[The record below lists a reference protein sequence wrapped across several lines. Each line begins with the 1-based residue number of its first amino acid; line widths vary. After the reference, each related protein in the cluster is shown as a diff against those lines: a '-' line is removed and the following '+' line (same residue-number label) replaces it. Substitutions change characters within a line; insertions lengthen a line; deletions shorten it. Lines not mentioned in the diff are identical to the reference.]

1 MLLYSALLPI
11 KSSVTKKDFVSLG
24 VQWNLTSKFSYNI
37 IPSLAGWNGQ
47 YHQRFG
53 SDDLW
58 MEFQE
63 DASRNIVGIR
73 YEKKESNG
81 AVWDTDYVLNFAE
94 RKLAI
99 RLDRSYTKDASM
111 EDIRFSTPHFVSMLI
126 DNGFVADDNGLEILH
141 HGIPV
146 LHTDARK
153 LANIID
159 GNVRYQ
165 LPVIYVSK
173 TENNEDPVNVGWLCS
188 RLKGTA
194 HILVQKDLRS
204 NPAIRSACHGNNEY
218 YGGIG
223 IYFPNQRHRRFLY
236 HSYTGQDEALLNKV
250 CKCVLQYSNAQQ
262 MPLLYTWDGMNNA
275 LLMDELA
282 VQQKQTQLARHAQQA
297 AENEAND
304 YLGAFDDEINR
315 LKNRINE
322 LSRVNASLQAE
333 NQGLQAKLDG
343 QDHLPVLFL
352 GQEEEFFPGEIR
364 EIILNILEEALS
376 SCKDGSRR
384 KDVLQDVLA
393 HNIYEHV
400 CEKHQKEIKQLMT
413 GYSTMSS
420 ALRSALMD
428 LGIGILE
435 DGRHYKLVYYRDHRY
450 QTTMSKTG
458 SDVREGRNIASKII
472 NTMF

>member
-1 MLLYSALLPI
+1 MHP
-11 KSSVTKKDFVSLG
+11 
-24 VQWNLTSKFSYNI
+24 
-37 IPSLAGWNGQ
+37 
-47 YHQRFG
+47 
-53 SDDLW
+53 
-58 MEFQE
+58 
-63 DASRNIVGIR
+63 
-73 YEKKESNG
+73 
-81 AVWDTDYVLNFAE
+81 
-94 RKLAI
+94 
-99 RLDRSYTKDASM
+99 
-111 EDIRFSTPHFVSMLI
+111 
-126 DNGFVADDNGLEILH
+126 
-141 HGIPV
+141 
-146 LHTDARK
+146 
-153 LANIID
+153 
-159 GNVRYQ
+159 
-165 LPVIYVSK
+165 
-173 TENNEDPVNVGWLCS
+173 
-188 RLKGTA
+188 
-194 HILVQKDLRS
+194 
-204 NPAIRSACHGNNEY
+204 
-218 YGGIG
+218 
-223 IYFPNQRHRRFLY
+223 
-236 HSYTGQDEALLNKV
+236 
-250 CKCVLQYSNAQQ
+250 
-262 MPLLYTWDGMNNA
+262 
-275 LLMDELA
+275 
-282 VQQKQTQLARHAQQA
+282 
-297 AENEAND
+297 
-304 YLGAFDDEINR
+304 
-315 LKNRINE
+315 
-322 LSRVNASLQAE
+322 SLQAE